1 MHSPTRAATCSLANQ
16 LLLGACRRHNAVH
29 PQVLHHLTIV
39 IIPVGRCKSG
49 NRNPRAESVDRLD
62 GDKCIFCRDGRNR
75 LVRIDE
81 RCFQCSHRFVL
92 RRNGAD
98 CLQVAVRLNAA
109 PAEKEVVRLRQVRH
123 LCHKGAHGIELRRLA
138 RSKDALRRRETVLIG
153 WHSLRRAHYL
163 ELHHG
168 EQTVHRFRGVFLCTH
183 RRRRRGP
190 AHLRPHLHTTAHHH
204 STCKNQSTN
213 THCLSSIQVRLKCDP
228 SLDLPWRHSQAVK
241 EGSYCIAVLRP
252 LGQEIDLN
260 GRWAFCPVS
269 NNICCQS
276 PDAGFNSI

>member
-39 IIPVGRCKSG
+39 IIPVGRGKSG
-49 NRNPRAESVDRLD
+49 NCSPRAEPVDRLD
-62 GDKCIFCRDGRNR
+62 GDKCIFCRDGCNR
-75 LVRIDE
+75 LVRVDE

-123 LCHKGAHGIELRRLA
+123 LCRKGAHGIELRRLA
-138 RSKDALRRRETVLIG
+138 SSKDALCRRETVLIG
-153 WHSLRRAHYL
+153 WHSLRRAHHL

-190 AHLRPHLHTTAHHH
+190 THLRPHLHATTHHH
-204 STCKNQSTN
+204 SNCKNQSTN
-213 THCLSSIQVRLKCDP
+213 THCLSSIQVRLKSDP
-228 SLDLPWRHSQAVK
+228 SLPDLPGRRTSDTWLNCRLQTKSLSHTGRRSKQGCPA
-241 EGSYCIAVLRP
+241 RP
-252 LGQEIDLN
+252 
-260 GRWAFCPVS
+260 R
-269 NNICCQS
+269 
-276 PDAGFNSI
+276 